1 MKLNEFSRAVE
12 KLKEEQAKYK
22 QSSKT
27 YKEKLRMAN
36 STIKILT
43 QKVAQ
48 YEIERQAERD
58 VDLIRVGSQH
68 IGEGH
73 GRESH

>member
-27 YKEKLRMAN
+27 YKDKLRMAN

-43 QKVAQ
+43 QKVA
-48 YEIERQAERD
+48 
-58 VDLIRVGSQH
+58 
-68 IGEGH
+68 
-73 GRESH
+73 